1 MLTPTLML
9 TIKNGLNGVWSSAFR
24 RYGRSSRMRLKA
36 ELSICSRV
44 SLLVCVLLVAG
55 CKPAGPSALL
65 QGEKLVERGK
75 YLQALESL
83 RRAVSLMPTNAPAWN
98 YLGLALHY
106 SGKSEEAQK
115 AYVQALLLN
124 HDLSEAHYN
133 LGCLLLEQNK
143 PENARSELMAY
154 TLRRGNSAD
163 SLLKLGLAQ
172 VRSRDL
178 AGADKSFNEV
188 LRLSPQNPQALNGIG
203 LVRFQQK
210 RVTEA
215 AQCFNAT
222 LKQRADF
229 APAVLNLAILSH
241 QNPQDHAGALRLY
254 KQYVALKP
262 LGNVDDVNLLIR
274 QLEQELAPPR
284 PAVVPVTPGTPT
296 TQMTQVTR
304 TMPATNPPAPRST
317 AVVSNRVAPP
327 VAKTE
332 TASPPKTLVASNP
345 APKPVAATPP
355 PPVTPAPPP
364 REKVPVEVLQ
374 AEPQIKVAQ
383 DSQPARSERVA
394 IPPELAPTVSGSNS
408 DAPGPGRYKY
418 VIPVK
423 QPAGNRTAAEKLFR
437 SGAQAQQE
445 RRLADAIAAYSKAT
459 QLDPAYF
466 EAYYNL
472 ALAAGEMGNTQAS
485 LTAYERALTVQP
497 DSPDARYS
505 FALALKQANYLT
517 DAANELEKLLA
528 KYPND
533 GRAHLAL
540 GNLYAQN
547 FDEPNKARQH
557 YIKALDTDPQSPQAG
572 AVRYWLAAH
581 PQ

>member
-9 TIKNGLNGVWSSAFR
+9 TIKNGPNGV
-24 RYGRSSRMRLKA
+24 
-36 ELSICSRV
+36 C
-44 SLLVCVLLVAG
+44 LLVCVLLVAG
-55 CKPAGPSALL
+55 CKPAGPRALL

-75 YLQALESL
+75 YLQALEPL

-106 SGKSEEAQK
+106 SGKSDEAQK

-143 PENARSELMAY
+143 PDNARSELMAY

-163 SLLKLGLAQ
+163 SLLKLGMAQ

-215 AQCFNAT
+215 AQCFNAA

-229 APAVLNLAILSH
+229 APAVLNLAVLSH
-241 QNPQDHAGALRLY
+241 VNPQDHASALRLY

-262 LGNVDDVNLLIR
+262 PGNVDEVNLLIR

-284 PAVVPVTPGTPT
+284 PAVVPMMPGAQT
-296 TQMTQVTR
+296 TQVMQVTR
-304 TMPATNPPAPRST
+304 TMPTTNPSPRPT
-317 AVVSNRVAPP
+317 AVVSNRVASPI
-327 VAKTE
+327 VKTE
-332 TASPPKTLVASNP
+332 TAIPPKPLVASNP
-345 APKPVAATPP
+345 VPKPVAATPP
-355 PPVTPAPPP
+355 PAAAAPP

-383 DSQPARSERVA
+383 DSPPPRSERVA
-394 IPPELAPTVSGSNS
+394 TPDVAPTVSGSNS

-418 VIPVK
+418 VLPVK

-485 LTAYERALTVQP
+485 LTAYERALAVQP